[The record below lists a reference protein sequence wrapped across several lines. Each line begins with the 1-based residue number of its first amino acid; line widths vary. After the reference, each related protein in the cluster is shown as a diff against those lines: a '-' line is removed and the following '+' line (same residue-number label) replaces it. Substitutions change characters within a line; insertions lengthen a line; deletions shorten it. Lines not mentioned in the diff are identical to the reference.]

1 MAALPPDFRDRRGD
15 RVLLI
20 WGGLPYWTVV
30 DRQAE
35 RFIDA
40 LAAGSSRNQ
49 ALSEVAG
56 DRPAPE
62 VVRDAARLLASL
74 QRAGV
79 VGGRRLRPP
88 KQRIESITI
97 NVTNRCNLAC
107 TFCYNRGKAG
117 ETAGRHG
124 NGGRLES
131 LPHGRQ
137 TADDGGLEGSGHERR
152 ADGRELSAA
161 EMIRALDEL
170 RGQYAP
176 GGALALL
183 GGEPLLEP
191 EKTLELAAWG
201 ARRELK
207 PIVSTNGLLM
217 TPDFARRAASI
228 GLECQVSIDGAEAE
242 SHEAIRGKGT
252 FAKALA
258 AVKCLAQEGAYGIM
272 SMVFHS
278 GNVDQ
283 IPAYLELALQSGAKE
298 ARFIP
303 IKAIAGGSQYQL
315 PDLVQVIRS
324 VVRAVAKRP
333 ELQSLL
339 GRDYVS
345 ILAQTCRCC
354 SPRQSCGTGCQ
365 TFLLDADGTV
375 YPCLNLSCP
384 EMAAGNVSEE
394 RFRRIWSSSC
404 ILGRVRGQ
412 TALAGRPTPC
422 GNCFARHFCMGGCR
436 GETYANTGRLDA
448 PSVTCA
454 QGRAAIVEVM
464 WTLADSPWLV
474 GGKPA
479 YC

>member
-40 LAAGSSRNQ
+40 LVAGSSRNQ

-88 KQRIESITI
+88 KQRMRASPSMSQPLH
-97 NVTNRCNLAC
+97 LAC

-117 ETAGRHG
+117 VTAGATAGRQRQRRQAG
-124 NGGRLES
+124 KAAPRTANSGRRQLES
-131 LPHGRQ
+131 LPYGRQ

-191 EKTLELAAWG
+191 EKALELAAWG
-201 ARRELK
+201 IRRSLK

-242 SHEAIRGKGT
+242 GHEAIRGKGT

-258 AVKCLAQEGAYGIM
+258 AVKCL
-272 SMVFHS
+272 
-278 GNVDQ
+278 
-283 IPAYLELALQSGAKE
+283 LK
-298 ARFIP
+298 
-303 IKAIAGGSQYQL
+303 
-315 PDLVQVIRS
+315 
-324 VVRAVAKRP
+324 RAP
-333 ELQSLL
+333 
-339 GRDYVS
+339 
-345 ILAQTCRCC
+345 
-354 SPRQSCGTGCQ
+354 
-365 TFLLDADGTV
+365 
-375 YPCLNLSCP
+375 
-384 EMAAGNVSEE
+384 
-394 RFRRIWSSSC
+394 
-404 ILGRVRGQ
+404 
-412 TALAGRPTPC
+412 TA
-422 GNCFARHFCMGGCR
+422 
-436 GETYANTGRLDA
+436 
-448 PSVTCA
+448 S
-454 QGRAAIVEVM
+454 
-464 WTLADSPWLV
+464 
-474 GGKPA
+474 
-479 YC
+479 